1 MQVSVGR
8 TARGSRPTV
17 LFPFVAMLRATT
29 TRLLVA
35 IPALVGF
42 SLATATASGQAPP
55 ASGEAALTDAVE
67 LKNGGYLRGLILEVD
82 PTSHLSLRLP
92 DGQVR
97 RIPIAEVAS
106 AERGGKPLNLAA
118 PTAGTAPPVAPPTAP
133 TPTAPAPA
141 VTARAAPAPA
151 PTAPAPTAPGSPPRM
166 VEAELEKILSAIPGP
181 RVRIEAHSNRSSF
194 LERRIGDADDEI
206 VAYHLVCKLPCR
218 VDLPA
223 GDVVPYRIA
232 NLRLQPTDWFQLPK
246 HNARLEAD
254 LASDMWPVWT
264 KSMLV
269 GGIVFGVVGGSMLG
283 INELSGKKPWARDTG
298 FALSGVGGAFFLTSG
313 LFWLFSPETSYKVER
328 TP

>member
-1 MQVSVGR
+1 
-8 TARGSRPTV
+8 
-17 LFPFVAMLRATT
+17 MLRVTI

-42 SLATATASGQAPP
+42 SLATATANGQAPP
-55 ASGEAALTDAVE
+55 AAGESALTDAVE

-82 PTSHLSLRLP
+82 PSSHLSLRLP

-97 RIPIAEVAS
+97 RIAIGDVAS
-106 AERGGKPLNLAA
+106 AERGGRPLNL
-118 PTAGTAPPVAPPTAP
+118 TAGSAPAPDTSTPVAPPTTPSPAAP
-133 TPTAPAPA
+133 PPVATP
-141 VTARAAPAPA
+141 PAPA
-151 PTAPAPTAPGSPPRM
+151 PPPAPAAPGSPPR
-166 VEAELEKILSAIPGP
+166 VEPELEKILSAIPGP
-181 RVRIEAHSNRSSF
+181 RVRIEAHANRSSF
-194 LERRIGDADDEI
+194 LERRIGDADGEI

-223 GDVVPYRIA
+223 GDPVPYRIA

-269 GGIVFGVVGGSMLG
+269 GGIVFGLVGGSMLG

-298 FALSGVGGAFFLTSG
+298 LVLSGVSGAFFLTSG
-313 LFWLFSPETSYKVER
+313 LFWLFSPETSYTVER

>member
-1 MQVSVGR
+1 MTIQ
-8 TARGSRPTV
+8 
-17 LFPFVAMLRATT
+17 
-29 TRLLVA
+29 RLLVA

-42 SLATATASGQAPP
+42 SLATPMTTAQAQ
-55 ASGEAALTDAVE
+55 AAAGEAVLADAVE
-67 LKNGGYLRGLILEVD
+67 LKNGGYVRGLILEVD

-106 AERGGKPLNLAA
+106 AERGGKPLNLSVS
-118 PTAGTAPPVAPPTAP
+118 P
-133 TPTAPAPA
+133 APAPSA
-141 VTARAAPAPA
+141 ATPAAPPAPAASAAPAPA
-151 PTAPAPTAPGSPPRM
+151 AAPAASGGPPR
-166 VEAELEKILSAIPGP
+166 VEAELEKILSQIPGP
-181 RVRIEAHSNRSSF
+181 RMRLEAHANRSSF
-194 LERRIGDADDEI
+194 LQRRIGDADDEI

-218 VDLPA
+218 VDLPV

-246 HNARLEAD
+246 YNARVEAD

-269 GGIVFGVVGGSMLG
+269 GGIVFGLVGGSMLG
-283 INELSGKKPWARDTG
+283 INELSGKKPWARNTG
-298 FALSGVGGAFFLTSG
+298 LVLAGVSGGFFLTSG
-313 LFWLFSPETSYKVER
+313 LFWLFSPSTSYKVDR

>member
-8 TARGSRPTV
+8 TACGSRPAV
-17 LFPFVAMLRATT
+17 LFQFVAMLRVTI

-42 SLATATASGQAPP
+42 SLATATANGQAPP
-55 ASGEAALTDAVE
+55 AAGESALTDAVE

-97 RIPIAEVAS
+97 RIAIADVAS
-106 AERGGKPLNLAA
+106 AERGGRPLNLAA
-118 PTAGTAPPVAPPTAP
+118 GATPAPATATPIAPSPAAPPPVAT
-133 TPTAPAPA
+133 
-141 VTARAAPAPA
+141 PA
-151 PTAPAPTAPGSPPRM
+151 PTAPAPARAQPGSPPR
-166 VEAELEKILSAIPGP
+166 VEAELEKIISAIPGP
-181 RVRIEAHSNRSSF
+181 RVRLEAHANRSSF
-194 LERRIGDADDEI
+194 LERRIGDADDDI
-206 VAYHLVCKLPCR
+206 IAYHLVCKLPCR

-246 HNARLEAD
+246 HNARIEAD

-269 GGIVFGVVGGSMLG
+269 GGIVFGLVGGSMLG

-298 FALSGVGGAFFLTSG
+298 LVLSGVSGAFFLTSG
-313 LFWLFSPETSYKVER
+313 LFWLFSPETSYTVER